1 MIWIEIS
8 GPQCPIRKSWSHL
21 SFSDIV
27 LRSEPAIVVVDEE
40 DVDEDGRVD
49 QEGEGKHKQERPLDS
64 HFHSRLDHCRP
75 LEADL

>member
-1 MIWIEIS
+1 M
-8 GPQCPIRKSWSHL
+8 
-21 SFSDIV
+21 
-27 LRSEPAIVVVDEE
+27 VDEE

-64 HFHSRLDHCRP
+64 HFHSRLHDCRP

>member
-1 MIWIEIS
+1 M
-8 GPQCPIRKSWSHL
+8 
-21 SFSDIV
+21 
-27 LRSEPAIVVVDEE
+27 VDEK

-64 HFHSRLDHCRP
+64 HFHSRLDHCRS